1 MKIIFTVDRTTF
13 WNLYFSYYLLIKEI
27 CLLVSMMPF
36 IPFRRRMQQGSVVV
50 VFSGVI
56 GQHMYP
62 SNVEL
67 QNPVKIQIRCIWGMI
82 LQHIFLL
89 QPIYIF
95 RYVEMVLICII
106 HTFHIYMRGLA
117 SSHWFNKNVHFV
129 SKQQNSKIA
138 CQLSLHL
145 TYGKSKNSL
154 NSINVNIDVFY

>member
-1 MKIIFTVDRTTF
+1 MQVINLNTCKFNGIASTRSSSNFIISIIFYMKIILLWINLYLLTNTATF

-89 QPIYIF
+89 QPIIRWNGIDMHNTYISYLHARPCF
-95 RYVEMVLICII
+95 QPLI
-106 HTFHIYMRGLA
+106 
-117 SSHWFNKNVHFV
+117 
-129 SKQQNSKIA
+129 
-138 CQLSLHL
+138 
-145 TYGKSKNSL
+145 
-154 NSINVNIDVFY
+154 